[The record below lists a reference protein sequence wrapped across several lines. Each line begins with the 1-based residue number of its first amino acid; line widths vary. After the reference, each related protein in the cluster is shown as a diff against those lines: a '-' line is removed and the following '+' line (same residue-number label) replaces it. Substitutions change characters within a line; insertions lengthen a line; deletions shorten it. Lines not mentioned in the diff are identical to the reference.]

1 MEELFAAP
9 YDYEGDIGVPEA
21 VEFVKGDVAADPPA
35 APDMKMNKDEAL
47 PNKNEAVLRAD
58 TGVHATLKTLSGHL
72 QNLRSPD
79 GSKMNPAKTCQDIKQ
94 CYPQKQSG
102 EYWIDPNQG
111 SIKDAIRVFC
121 NMDSGETCISA
132 NPANIPSKAWW
143 TKSTPTANKP
153 VWFGADINSGSK
165 FQYGNEGDRP
175 NAVAV
180 QLKLLQLLSRESHQ
194 NITYHCRNSVA
205 YKDQKGNLKKALVL
219 RGANGQD
226 LRAQGNTRLRYTVI
240 EDGCS
245 KSNGVWGKTVM
256 EYRTQTP
263 ARLPVVDLAP
273 MDIGKA
279 NQEFGLDIGPVCF
292 S

>member
-1 MEELFAAP
+1 MK
-9 YDYEGDIGVPEA
+9 GVVPDA
-21 VEFVKGDVAADPPA
+21 VEFVDDAAADPP
-35 APDMKMNKDEAL
+35 PPPPEFNKDEAL
-47 PNKNEAVLRAD
+47 PNKNEAMLRAD

-111 SIKDAIRVFC
+111 STKDAIKVFC
-121 NMDSGETCISA
+121 NMESGETCVAA
-132 NPANIPSKAWW
+132 NPANIPRKAWW
-143 TKSTPTANKP
+143 TKSTPTVNKP
-153 VWFGADINSGSK
+153 VWFGDMNSGTRLR
-165 FQYGNEGDRP
+165 YGNSEEQP

-180 QLKLLQLLSRESHQ
+180 QLKLLQLLSKESHQ

-205 YKDQKGNLKKALVL
+205 YKDDKSNTLKKALVL
-219 RGANGQD
+219 KGSNGQE
-226 LRAQGNTRLRYTVI
+226 LRAQGPNRLRYTVI

-245 KSNGVWGKTVM
+245 KSNGAWGKTVI
-256 EYRTQTP
+256 EYRTQTA
-263 ARLPVVDLAP
+263 ARLPIVDLAP
-273 MDIGKA
+273 MDVGKA
-279 NQEFGLDIGPVCF
+279 DQEFGLEIGPVCF